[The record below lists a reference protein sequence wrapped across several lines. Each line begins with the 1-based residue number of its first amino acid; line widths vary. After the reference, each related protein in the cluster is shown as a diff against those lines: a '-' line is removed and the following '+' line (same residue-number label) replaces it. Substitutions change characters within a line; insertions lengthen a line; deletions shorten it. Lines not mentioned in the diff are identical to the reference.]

1 MLKALGAPPP
11 PEGSN
16 EPSAAEKFLGANP
29 AAMRF
34 VQAPKPTP
42 SSFTR
47 ETYYAVN
54 AFHFINSAG
63 AKTAFRY
70 RIVPTAGESHMPSS
84 ALAFKSPDFLYEELV
99 SALPATFKLV
109 AQMAGEGDV
118 VDDATVLWGE
128 GREVVELGEVRVEGV
143 VEGEGERRIIFD
155 PVPRVEGVEG
165 SGDPLLELR
174 AGVYLIGGRERRE
187 A

>member
-1 MLKALGAPPP
+1 
-11 PEGSN
+11 
-16 EPSAAEKFLGANP
+16 
-29 AAMRF
+29 
-34 VQAPKPTP
+34 
-42 SSFTR
+42 
-47 ETYYAVN
+47 
-54 AFHFINSAG
+54 
-63 AKTAFRY
+63 
-70 RIVPTAGESHMPSS
+70 MPSS
-84 ALAFKSPDFLYEELV
+84 ALASKSPDFLYEELA

-165 SGDPLLELR
+165 SADPLLEMR
-174 AGVYLIGGRERRE
+174 AGVYLISGRERRE

>member
-1 MLKALGAPPP
+1 
-11 PEGSN
+11 
-16 EPSAAEKFLGANP
+16 
-29 AAMRF
+29 
-34 VQAPKPTP
+34 
-42 SSFTR
+42 
-47 ETYYAVN
+47 
-54 AFHFINSAG
+54 
-63 AKTAFRY
+63 
-70 RIVPTAGESHMPSS
+70 MPSS
-84 ALAFKSPDFLYEELV
+84 ALASKSPDFLYEELP

-143 VEGEGERRIIFD
+143 VEGEGEERRIIFD

-165 SGDPLLELR
+165 SGDPLLEMR
-174 AGVYLIGGRERRE
+174 AGVYLISGRERRE